1 MRVIVT
7 RPEREAR
14 QWVQD
19 LLAHGLEAVA
29 LPLIQVRPV
38 ADPARLVQIRQQLAD
53 YVGVLFV
60 SGNAVD
66 HFFASDKSLSALLSA
81 QSSIKTRAWATGP
94 GTAKALLRAGV
105 ALERIDAPPPN
116 AGQFDSEALWQVVGT
131 QVRPG
136 DRVLIV
142 RGGDIAA
149 GKQTEPGAPSDRV
162 QGSGRDWFARQV
174 TQAGAQ
180 ADFVLA
186 YQRCAPAFAPR
197 DYELARQAASDGS
210 VWLFSSTQALA
221 NLGAWLPEQSWL
233 AARALATH
241 PRITLAAKKAGFAVV
256 YEARPTLS
264 DVRAGLSVIAR
275 A

>member
-7 RPEREAR
+7 RPEREAT

-19 LLAHGLEAVA
+19 LSEHGLEAVA

-38 ADPARLVQIRQQLAD
+38 DDPARLVQVRQQLAD

-66 HFFASDKSLSALLSA
+66 HFFASDQPLTGVFNA
-81 QSSIKTRAWATGP
+81 QASIKTRAWATGP
-94 GTAKALLRAGV
+94 GTAKALLCAGV

-162 QGSGRDWFARQV
+162 RGSGRDWFARQV
-174 TQAGAQ
+174 TQALAQ

-186 YQRCAPAFAPR
+186 YQRCAPAFGPC
-197 DYELARQAASDGS
+197 DYELARQAAGDGS

-241 PRITLAAKKAGFAVV
+241 PRITLAAKKAGFGVV
-256 YEARPTLS
+256 YEAHPTLS
-264 DVRAGLSVIAR
+264 DVRAGLKRLAQ
-275 A
+275 